1 MEETIKLSHLSDN
14 QIRIPSLTAEG
25 SAIQVDLE
33 KEWLKVHL
41 RCGDRAMTAI
51 NDGENSKYCHIEEGK
66 LVLDIPAKTFRSGVL
81 EYAIEVR
88 EESPY
93 FKDGFKNTLGYYK
106 QVEIEF
112 V

>member
-1 MEETIKLSHLSDN
+1 MTQLNALSDQ
-14 QIRIPSLTAEG
+14 QIKITSLKPDGGDVNINPETEG
-25 SAIQVDLE
+25 
-33 KEWLKVHL
+33 LKIHL
-41 RCGDRAMTAI
+41 RCGDRVLTAV
-51 NDGENSKYCHIEEGK
+51 NDGDNSKYCHIEEGVI
-66 LVLDIPAKTFRSGVL
+66 VLDIPAKTFRSGVL

-88 EESPY
+88 EESLY

>member
-1 MEETIKLSHLSDN
+1 MTQLNALSDQ
-14 QIRIPSLTAEG
+14 QIIITSLTANG
-25 SAIQVDLE
+25 SEIQVNPE
-33 KEWLKVHL
+33 TEWLKIHL
-41 RCGDRAMTAI
+41 RCGDRVLTAV
-51 NDGENSKYCHIEEGK
+51 NDGENSKYCHIEEGVI
-66 LVLDIPAKTFRSGVL
+66 VLDIPAKTFRSGVL

-93 FKDGFKNTLGYYK
+93 FKDGYKNTLGYYK

>member
-1 MEETIKLSHLSDN
+1 MTQLNALSDQ
-14 QIRIPSLTAEG
+14 QIKITSLTAEG
-25 SAIQVDLE
+25 GAVQFPVE
-33 KEWLKVHL
+33 TEWLKIHL
-41 RCGDRAMTAI
+41 RCGDRVLTAV
-51 NDGENSKYCHIEEGK
+51 NDGENSKYCHIEEGVI
-66 LVLDIPAKTFRSGVL
+66 VLDIPAKTFRSGVL

-93 FKDGFKNTLGYYK
+93 FKDGFKNTLGNYK

>member
-1 MEETIKLSHLSDN
+1 MIQLNALSDQ
-14 QIRIPSLTAEG
+14 QIVITSLTANG
-25 SAIQVDLE
+25 SEIQVNPE
-33 KEWLKVHL
+33 TEWLKIHL
-41 RCGDRAMTAI
+41 RCGDRVLTAV
-51 NDGENSKYCHIEEGK
+51 NDGENSKYCHIEEGVI
-66 LVLDIPAKTFRSGVL
+66 VLDIPAKTFRSGVL

-93 FKDGFKNTLGYYK
+93 FKDGYKNTIGYYK

>member
-1 MEETIKLSHLSDN
+1 MTQLNALSDQ
-14 QIRIPSLTAEG
+14 QIVITSLTANG
-25 SAIQVDLE
+25 SEIQVNPE
-33 KEWLKVHL
+33 TEWLKIHL
-41 RCGDRAMTAI
+41 RCGDRVLTAV
-51 NDGENSKYCHIEEGK
+51 NDGENSKYCHIEEGVI
-66 LVLDIPAKTFRSGVL
+66 VLDIPAKTFRSGVL

-93 FKDGFKNTLGYYK
+93 FKDGFKNTLGSYK

>member
-1 MEETIKLSHLSDN
+1 MTQLNALSDQ
-14 QIRIPSLTAEG
+14 QIKITSLTANG
-25 SAIQVDLE
+25 SKFQVNPDT
-33 KEWLKVHL
+33 EWLKIHL
-41 RCGDRAMTAI
+41 RCGDRVLTAV
-51 NDGENSKYCHIEEGK
+51 NDGENSKYCHIEEGVI
-66 LVLDIPAKTFRSGVL
+66 VLDIPAKTFRSGVL

-93 FKDGFKNTLGYYK
+93 FKDGYKNTLGYYK

>member
-1 MEETIKLSHLSDN
+1 MTQLNALSDQ
-14 QIRIPSLTAEG
+14 QIKITSLTTNG
-25 SAIQVDLE
+25 SEIQVNPE
-33 KEWLKVHL
+33 TEWLKIHL
-41 RCGDRAMTAI
+41 RCGDRVLTAV
-51 NDGENSKYCHIEEGK
+51 NDGENSKYCHIEDGVI
-66 LVLDIPAKTFRSGVL
+66 VLDIPAKSFRSGVL

-93 FKDGFKNTLGYYK
+93 FKDGYKNTLGHYK